1 MMQLFALISTV
12 RDPKRTLRK
21 LPPAGPVAGA
31 FAVLAAFALFFVGE
45 KRSRRAGDGGDSSDG
60 GFFDISGG
68 DGGGDDGSD

>member
-1 MMQLFALISTV
+1 MQRARGAGFSKAQ
-12 RDPKRTLRK
+12 RDSQSRQ

-45 KRSRRAGDGGDSSDG
+45 KRSRRAGDGGDSRDV